1 MPLWRGLE
9 VKTMKLGINRYCDC
23 CGVLLTKK
31 NNKCGYELCDKCNE
45 GLEFKVR
52 QSKKEVK
59 NDSI

>member
-1 MPLWRGLE
+1 
-9 VKTMKLGINRYCDC
+9 MKLGINRYCDC

-59 NDSI
+59 NDTV